1 MIKTLIKMFTGG
13 ESAAP
18 TSPAPKSKQA
28 DEIGELENFVDYVVR
43 ALVDNPQEVSII
55 SEAGERADI
64 IKISCRKE
72 DISRIIGKK
81 GRTIMAL
88 RSLVSGAA
96 GRMKKKVSVEVI
108 D

>member
-1 MIKTLIKMFTGG
+1 VFKSLIKMFTGG
-13 ESAAP
+13 GTES
-18 TSPAPKSKQA
+18 TSKKSG
-28 DEIGELENFVDYVVR
+28 IGELEHFVDYVVR
-43 ALVDNPQEVSII
+43 ALVDNPQEVSIS
-55 SEAGERADI
+55 SEAGDRADV

-81 GRTIMAL
+81 GRTIMAI

-96 GRMKKKVSVEVI
+96 GRMKKKVSVEVV

>member
-1 MIKTLIKMFTGG
+1 MFKSLIKMFTGNG
-13 ESAAP
+13 TTV
-18 TSPAPKSKQA
+18 TSKK
-28 DEIGELENFVDYVVR
+28 DGIGELEHFVDYVVR
-43 ALVDNPQEVSII
+43 ALVDNPQEVSIN
-55 SEAGERADI
+55 SEAGDRADV

-81 GRTIMAL
+81 GRTIMAI

-96 GRMKKKVSVEVI
+96 GRMKKKVSVEVV

>member
-1 MIKTLIKMFTGG
+1 MIKALIKMFSGG
-13 ESAAP
+13 GTDTP
-18 TSPAPKSKQA
+18 PPVTKQV
-28 DEIGELENFVDYVVR
+28 EGIGELENFVDYVVR
-43 ALVDNPQEVSII
+43 ALVDNPQEVSIH
-55 SEAGERADI
+55 SEPGERADI

-96 GRMKKKVSVEVI
+96 GRMKKKVSVEVV

>member
-1 MIKTLIKMFTGG
+1 MFKSLIKMFTGG
-13 ESAAP
+13 GD
-18 TSPAPKSKQA
+18 SPAPKKSGA
-28 DEIGELENFVDYVVR
+28 DGIGDLENFVDYVVR
-43 ALVDNPQEVSII
+43 ALVDNPQEVSIN
-55 SEAGERADI
+55 SEASERADI

-81 GRTIMAL
+81 GRTIMAI

-96 GRMKKKVSVEVI
+96 GRMKKKVSVEVV